1 MPKTI
6 QRDWFY
12 IAPYFLRQSDDYY
25 DDYGCFLQV
34 ARRDMRL
41 FLVIRQSERYAKGYQ
56 RDDD

>member
-25 DDYGCFLQV
+25 DDYGLFLQV
-34 ARRDMRL
+34 VGRGMRL
-41 FLVIRQSERYAKGYQ
+41 LLIIRQSERYAKRYQ
-56 RDDD
+56 GDDD